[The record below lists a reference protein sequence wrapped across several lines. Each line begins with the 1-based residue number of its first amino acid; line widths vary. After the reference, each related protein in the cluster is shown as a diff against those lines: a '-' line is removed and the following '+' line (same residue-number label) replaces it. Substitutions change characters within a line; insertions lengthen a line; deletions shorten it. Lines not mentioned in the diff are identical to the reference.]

1 METEIKLGFKDAESM
16 FAITSADW
24 FADYCLDPSEKES
37 VLLAN
42 KYLDT
47 LDRKAYSR
55 GAMIRVRHYTSDEE
69 DYYEFTVK
77 YGGAVSDGLHQ
88 RYEWNVR
95 SEDSDFKIEEFKKAA
110 RSSDDPD
117 ELLDEALEGIED
129 QDLSVL
135 CSNSFNRTVYMFG
148 FGDSIMEACFDV
160 GKITGSNKEVSED
173 IVELELELKS
183 GDVVDLKEMADY
195 IIEETGCFPFNE
207 SKYRRTINLID
218 KG

>member
-1 METEIKLGFKDAESM
+1 M
-16 FAITSADW
+16 
-24 FADYCLDPSEKES
+24 
-37 VLLAN
+37 
-42 KYLDT
+42 
-47 LDRKAYSR
+47 
-55 GAMIRVRHYTSDEE
+55 H
-69 DYYEFTVK
+69 
-77 YGGAVSDGLHQ
+77 
-88 RYEWNVR
+88 
-95 SEDSDFKIEEFKKAA
+95 
-110 RSSDDPD
+110 

-148 FGDSIMEACFDV
+148 FGDSIMEASFDV
-160 GKITGSNKEVSED
+160 VKITGSNKEVSED